1 MEQRRE
7 HYKIRHANI
16 LIGVMSGSLW
26 LMIAMGIASL
36 TTGCSGLEARAGIYK
51 VDTRST
57 QEMTATSHPQPLK
70 CWFVD
75 CARVETSEMGS

>member
-1 MEQRRE
+1 MERRE
-7 HYKIRHANI
+7 HKIRHANI
-16 LIGVMSGSLW
+16 LIGVATGSLW

-36 TTGCSGLEARAGIYK
+36 ATGCSGLEARAGVYK

-57 QEMTATSHPQPLK
+57 SETSGTTHAQPLK

-75 CARVETSEMGS
+75 CSRTEATEMGS